1 MRRAAREMAEKAYKE
16 RLRQIEMSEFDGK
29 LYESYSKQ
37 VRAQVKMLRV
47 ILENLQVSSTNPPL
61 LQLHTCST
69 HRDVIVRRR
78 RGRSASGCVIRLTEI
93 WMR

>member
-1 MRRAAREMAEKAYKE
+1 MAEKAYKE

-37 VRAQVKMLRV
+37 VRSQVKMLRV
-47 ILENLQVSSTNPPL
+47 ILENLQVSSAKPPL
-61 LQLHTCST
+61 LQLHTFST
-69 HRDVIVRRR
+69 HCDVIVRRR
-78 RGRSASGCVIRLTEI
+78 RGRSVSGYVIRLTEI